1 MVEAS
6 TVVCWLKNIMTVVT
20 HVHMVAGGDGT
31 VKSNVTSQWARAP
44 RRRVYSACAAFTWH
58 AHPSYRLGSSSNY
71 RPILVLPQIKKT
83 SHTVSTLLL
92 STSWPAGSFGEHGIP
107 MFTKTD
113 SWPSSGMYMAEKDN
127 LPAPAG
133 NQWSRLYSLCYIFVT
148 FLWWLAFY
156 HVTRKH

>member
-20 HVHMVAGGDGT
+20 HVHMVTGGDGT

-58 AHPSYRLGSSSNY
+58 AHPSYRLDSSSNY

-92 STSWPAGSFGEHGIP
+92 STAWPAWNLGEHGIP

-113 SWPSSGMYMAEKDN
+113 SC
-127 LPAPAG
+127 PAG
-133 NQWSRLYSLCYIFVT
+133 QVVACTWLKTTTWQSPPAISEAVCIVSVIYSYF
-148 FLWWLAFY
+148 WLVY
-156 HVTRKH
+156 GD